1 MEESNRIIKNK
12 RARVF
17 IDGLAS
23 AMLRNNATDR
33 TSEIKNIL
41 NDMKNSD
48 IDWDK
53 DVVGRY
59 KEIYKGCIRNID
71 THLNLWK
78 NKKT

>member
-12 RARVF
+12 RARIF
-17 IDGLAS
+17 IDGLGS
-23 AMLRNNATDR
+23 ALLRNNVSDR

-59 KEIYKGCIRNID
+59 RELYRQYMKSID
-71 THLNLWK
+71 IHLNLWK